1 MEAMSEQNHI
11 IKKNESLETEK
22 VVSRIALIPNEKMED
37 ILGSFEDFK
46 QYLGKRVAL
55 GEKLGLN
62 EEQLAKTAEKIAAY
76 LAENEEPRNREEK
89 LLQELWKAG
98 EQDQRHQLAH
108 MLVRLVG
115 KEN

>member
-1 MEAMSEQNHI
+1 MSEQNHI

-22 VVSRIALIPNEKMED
+22 VDSRIASIPNEKMED

-62 EEQLAKTAEKIAAY
+62 VEQLAKTAEKIAAY

-98 EQDQRHQLAH
+98 DQDQNHQLAH